1 VTDDFPPEPIEA
13 GATKQE
19 ENHLHVVAL
28 LTKIVKLLVD
38 DPEAVKVQA
47 SHRHANTVLR
57 LGVASSDV
65 GKLIGKHGHT
75 AQALRTLLSALSA
88 RSGHHYALD
97 IMEGN
102 SAITTDGKEEG
113 DS

>member
-1 VTDDFPPEPIEA
+1 MSDEFPPGPREA
-13 GATKQE
+13 RPATQE
-19 ENHLHVVAL
+19 ENHLHVVTL
-28 LTKIVKLLVD
+28 LTKIVRLLVD
-38 DPEAVKVQA
+38 DPEAVRVQA

-75 AQALRTLLSALSA
+75 AQALRTLLGALSA
-88 RSGHHYALD
+88 RLGHHYALD

-102 SAITTDGKEEG
+102 GVVNAQRDE
-113 DS
+113 